1 MTDILKGSA
10 LIAALA
16 ATLLAGCATTSDQVG
31 DEAYADIGKVVRGQ
45 DVEPAPMDPGRDEAL
60 AEQQDTVRDDLA
72 AMTQQ
77 QTEIERGSG
86 SFINV
91 EAATRPVAPP
101 PTDGEVTLNF
111 PGTEVTEVVHVVLN
125 DMLGENYLIEGGV
138 GGQVNFSTSRP
149 VGREDLLP
157 ILEMLL
163 AMNNAA
169 LVYTGGMYK
178 VTPVANAIPGRLAP
192 RLRAATRNGYQVRL
206 VPLQYI
212 SASEMQ
218 KVLTPYAL
226 QSAIVSADN
235 QRNILVLA
243 GTPAELDNY
252 IQTIETF
259 DVDWLEN
266 MSVGI
271 FPIQQVEVDQIV
283 TELDAVFGPAADTPM
298 AGMFR
303 FMPLERLNS
312 VLVIT
317 TQPSYLDEAEEWLE
331 RLDRSTGG
339 AGLRLYVYMV
349 RNVKAVDLA
358 ATLSEVFGTGDG
370 GGSQG
375 GGRRVST
382 VAPGLEPVTVTSL
395 NDPRQRREQER
406 RERDLTANE
415 RPQPLSVADPLGA
428 GSRQAGVSDPFGG
441 LAIVESE
448 DISITAVEESNAL
461 LIRATPSQ
469 YEAILGAIERLDIVP
484 LQVHIEATI
493 LEVGLSDSL
502 EYGVQWF
509 LDSNPGSETL
519 VGGESTAFMGA
530 PGPGEGA
537 ATFGFNW
544 LSSGGDVRMVVSAL
558 ARETQVDVLSSPSL
572 VVLNNKQAQINVGDQ
587 IPVTTTFFQP
597 GAGSGIGGAPT
608 TTASVQFRDT
618 GVILNVVPRVNPGG
632 LVFMEI
638 SQEVSTPGDVDPF
651 SGNREIQRRTIDTE
665 IAIQSGET
673 IIMGGLIQEQT
684 TVSKSGVPGLSAIP
698 IVGNL
703 FGSRRNEVQ
712 RNELVLLLTPTVISS
727 SEEARRVSEEY
738 TKRFRGLKPLQVRRP
753 QFAGKPLPAQT
764 PAPAEEGS

>member
-1 MTDILKGSA
+1 MTHNKNWL
-10 LIAALA
+10 ALA
-16 ATLLAGCATTSDQVG
+16 VATAVAVLAGCATTTDQVG
-31 DEAYADIGKVVRGQ
+31 DGAYSDIGKIVRGQ
-45 DVEPAPMDPGRDEAL
+45 DVEPAPMDPGLDAAL
-60 AEQQDTVRDDLA
+60 AEQEEVVHADLA
-72 AMTQQ
+72 AIPVQE
-77 QTEIERGSG
+77 TEIELGSG
-86 SFINV
+86 SFVNR
-91 EAATRPVAPP
+91 EAATRPVTPP
-101 PTDGEVTLNF
+101 SADGEVTLNF

-149 VGREDLLP
+149 VSRDDLLP

-169 LVYTGGMYK
+169 LVYTNGLYK
-178 VTPVANAIPGRLAP
+178 ITPVANAIPGQLSP

-206 VPLQYI
+206 VPLKYI

-218 KVLTPYAL
+218 IVLTPYVRP
-226 QSAIVSADN
+226 SAIVSADN
-235 QRNILVLA
+235 QRNMLVLA
-243 GTPAELDNY
+243 GTPQELDSY

-259 DVDWLEN
+259 DVDWLEG

-271 FPIQQVEVDQIV
+271 FPVRQVEVSQIV
-283 TELDAVFGPAADTPM
+283 SELDAVFGPSSDTPM

-317 TQPSYLDEAEEWLE
+317 TQPTYLDKAEEWLK

-349 RNVKAVDLA
+349 RNVKAVELA
-358 ATLSEVFGTGDG
+358 ATLSEVFGGG
-370 GGSQG
+370 GGSRQSSSI
-375 GGRRVST
+375 RRTST
-382 VAPGLEPVTVTSL
+382 VAPGLEAVTVTSL
-395 NDPRQRREQER
+395 NDPRQRRQQER
-406 RERDLTANE
+406 EERDLAANE

-428 GSRQAGVSDPFGG
+428 GRRRAGVAEDPFGG

-461 LIRATPSQ
+461 LIRSTPSQ
-469 YEAILGAIERLDIVP
+469 YASILAAIERLDIVP

-493 LEVGLSDSL
+493 LEVGLNDAL

-509 LDSNPGSETL
+509 FDTNPIAGLTMRPESSGFLGS
-519 VGGESTAFMGA
+519 
-530 PGPGEGA
+530 PGPDP
-537 ATFGFNW
+537 FNFAYNW
-544 LSSGGDVRMVVSAL
+544 FSSGADIHLMINAL
-558 ARETQVDVLSSPSL
+558 AKATQVDVLSSPSV
-572 VVLNNKQAQINVGDQ
+572 VVLNNKEAQINVGDQ

-597 GAGSGIGGAPT
+597 GVGSGIGGVPT
-608 TTASVQFRDT
+608 TTGSVQFRDT

-651 SGNREIQRRTIDTE
+651 SGNREIQRRTINTE
-665 IAIQSGET
+665 VAVQSGET

-684 TVSKSGVPGLSAIP
+684 TVSRAGVPGLSAIP
-698 IVGNL
+698 IIGNL
-703 FGSRRNEVQ
+703 FGSRKHEVV
-712 RNELVLLLTPTVISS
+712 RNELVLMITPTVITS

-738 TKRFRGLKPLQVRRP
+738 VKKFRGLKPLPVRRP
-753 QFAGKPLPAQT
+753 QFADKPLPAQM
-764 PAPAEEGS
+764 PAPAAEGS

>member
-1 MTDILKGSA
+1 MTHNKNWLA
-10 LIAALA
+10 FALA
-16 ATLLAGCATTSDQVG
+16 AAITVLAGCATTTDQVG
-31 DEAYADIGKVVRGQ
+31 DEAYSDLGKVVRGQ
-45 DVEPAPMDPGRDEAL
+45 DVEPAPMDPGRDAAL
-60 AEQQDTVRDDLA
+60 AEQEDIVRDDLA
-72 AMTQQ
+72 AMSQQ
-77 QTEIERGSG
+77 QTEIEMGSG
-86 SFINV
+86 SFVNR
-91 EAATRPVAPP
+91 EAATRPVTPP
-101 PTDGEVTLNF
+101 PADGEVTLNF

-149 VGREDLLP
+149 VGRDDLLP

-169 LVYTGGMYK
+169 LVYTNGMYK
-178 VTPVANAIPGRLAP
+178 VTPVANAIPGQLAP

-206 VPLQYI
+206 IPLRYI

-218 KVLTPYAL
+218 IVLTPYMRP
-226 QSAIVSADN
+226 SAIVSADN

-243 GTPAELDNY
+243 GTPQELDSY
-252 IQTIETF
+252 MQTIETF
-259 DVDWLEN
+259 DVDWLEG

-283 TELDAVFGPAADTPM
+283 TELDAVFGPSSDTPM

-317 TQPSYLDEAEEWLE
+317 TQPTYLDKAEEWLG

-349 RNVKAVDLA
+349 RNVKAVELA
-358 ATLSEVFGTGDG
+358 ETLSEVFAGGDS
-370 GGSQG
+370 GGSQSSSS
-375 GGRRVST
+375 RRTST

-395 NDPRQRREQER
+395 NDPRQRRQQDRE
-406 RERDLTANE
+406 ERDLTANE
-415 RPQPLSVADPLGA
+415 RPQPLSAADPLGA
-428 GSRQAGVSDPFGG
+428 GRSSAGAVDPYGG

-461 LIRATPSQ
+461 LIRSTPPQ
-469 YEAILGAIERLDIVP
+469 YEAILAAIERLDIVP

-493 LEVGLSDSL
+493 LEVGLSDAL

-509 LDSNPGSETL
+509 FNSNPAVANPAKAGDGTGFLGS
-519 VGGESTAFMGA
+519 
-530 PGPGEGA
+530 PGPDP

-544 LSSGGDVRMVVSAL
+544 LSAGGDINLVVSAL

-572 VVLNNKQAQINVGDQ
+572 VVLNNKEAQINVGDQ

-608 TTASVQFRDT
+608 TTGSVQFRDT

-638 SQEVSTPGDVDPF
+638 SQEVSQPGDVDPF
-651 SGNREIQRRTIDTE
+651 SGNREIQRRTINTE

-684 TVSKSGVPGLSAIP
+684 TVARAGVPGLSAIP
-698 IVGNL
+698 VIGNL
-703 FGSRRNEVQ
+703 FGSRKNEVQ
-712 RNELVLLLTPTVISS
+712 RNELVLMLTPTVIAS

-738 TKRFRGLKPLQVRRP
+738 TKKFRGLKPLPVRRP
-753 QFAGKPLPAQT
+753 QFADT
-764 PAPAEEGS
+764 PPSNPPPDGP